1 VADEGGASDE
11 AVASDEVSRMRIQ
24 LARAKIRVSV
34 QSKLL
39 GAFGLVVLL
48 MLGIGLIAVT
58 RLGSENKHSAFSPR
72 R

>member
-1 VADEGGASDE
+1 
-11 AVASDEVSRMRIQ
+11 MRIQ

-58 RLGSENKHSAFSPR
+58 RLGSETSTSAFSPR